1 MSNEELFPKFSD
13 SENSRRSNQVKSMMR
28 SEEVDA
34 LLIHGNALSP
44 GGVNYLSN
52 YVPRTPVWLF
62 YPLEGE
68 PILMLH
74 FHNHIP
80 NARAMSIVDDIRW
93 YGPNPSK
100 IVAEIIKERGLSRS
114 GVGIVGLS
122 NSIPYGQFI
131 GLKQLL
137 PETNLK
143 DVAKH
148 YTQIRVIRS
157 QEELG
162 WIKKSAHLTDLTV
175 EALEDRIKPG
185 LSGYDLSN
193 IVHSAFLPHG
203 GLMGIHFISSTS
215 MTNPDR
221 QVPWQFMTPRVL
233 ERGDAVTT
241 EVTIYYWAYGTQ
253 IHRPFA
259 VGREPTPLYKKLFDV
274 ALEAYERVA
283 KVIRPGATS
292 KDVLNASSIIEE
304 RGFTVY
310 DSLVHGEGGK
320 SPELGTRTS
329 AHTVEPYEFK
339 ENMVVVIQPN
349 PVTLDGKAGLQLGA
363 ANLVTN
369 NGAISLHE
377 YPFKFPVCG

>member
-1 MSNEELFPKFSD
+1 
-13 SENSRRSNQVKSMMR
+13 MMR
-28 SEEVDA
+28 SVEVDA

-80 NARAMSIVDDIRW
+80 NAMEMSIVDDIRW

-100 IVAEIIKERGLSRS
+100 IVAEIIKEEGLSRS
-114 GVGIVGLS
+114 GVGIVGLN

-162 WIKKSAHLTDLTV
+162 WIQKSAHLTDLTV

-185 LSGYDLSN
+185 LSGYELSN
-193 IVHSAFLPHG
+193 IVHSAFLPQG

-233 ERGDAVTT
+233 ERGDVVTT
-241 EVTIYYWAYGTQ
+241 EVTINYWAYGTQ

-259 VGREPTPLYKKLFDV
+259 VGSEPTPLYKKLFDV
-274 ALEAYERVA
+274 ALETYERVA

-292 KDVLNASSIIEE
+292 EDVLNASSIIEE

-320 SPELGTRTS
+320 SPELGTRSS
-329 AHTVEPYEFK
+329 AHIVEPYEFK

>member
-1 MSNEELFPKFSD
+1 
-13 SENSRRSNQVKSMMR
+13 MMR
-28 SEEVDA
+28 SVEVDA

-131 GLKQLL
+131 ELKQLL

-143 DVAKH
+143 DVAKP
-148 YTQIRVIRS
+148 YNQIRVIRS
-157 QEELG
+157 PEELG

-259 VGREPTPLYKKLFDV
+259 VGSEPTPLYKKLFDV
-274 ALEAYERVA
+274 ALDAYERVA

-320 SPELGTRTS
+320 SPELGTRSS